1 MDTVALLAW
10 TAASLEDGDKHSLAT
25 SVSIY
30 FVICIWYLK
39 MDSIATSESFLFLRQ
54 TCPDS
59 RFCTEMCTFS
69 RLWLQRKF

>member
-30 FVICIWYLK
+30 FLICIWYLK
-39 MDSIATSESFLFLRQ
+39 MDSLATSESFFISEIDL
-54 TCPDS
+54 P
-59 RFCTEMCTFS
+59 
-69 RLWLQRKF
+69 